1 VALMAR
7 SPSRRRSPPIKKTT
21 IRDFGGGLNVIDTQ
35 QNLTSRFSPIFD
47 NTVRYAD
54 GSISPRFGAEKWLK
68 LKTGTTASGTLPV
81 GTTITTTLASPEVR
95 VNWTAHPFA
104 NPTHAHLTLSGL
116 GAINGIPADELN
128 GVHSVRYVNANEIAF
143 FVRTDATSAGAVAVA
158 GEDYTVDN
166 HAIGGNVVDAFYF
179 NDYVIIVDSIGEIS
193 RVNPN
198 KVIERIW
205 DYTIANGLGGSPPP
219 WGTTELVAKD
229 YWSGQAILSNGVD
242 KSLRIDFTETNIV
255 DYQVDPGMGS
265 SNVAIPAFD
274 ACKSAF
280 QFFVVHDTETT
291 TSDMRPVVRISAKK
305 TSVVFADSTDPGD
318 AVDVDVSK
326 IIANPDSVVIA
337 FGIIK
342 DKLMVIMPTSSV
354 FLQLGNYVEIGTD
367 RLHDPVA
374 ADTMPNVGTSA
385 RRSVIEV
392 GNDIFMLD
400 YNGVPSARLSSMQNT
415 IVPERVSQL
424 IEPMISAHIG
434 RLSADTMRL
443 DAFGVYDPKNKGV
456 LFCLPKYD
464 EDDLRN
470 LALNPFAYSNT
481 NKDTNTLLVFID
493 SHQIEI
499 GDQVLIAGAT
509 GFGQLSAGQL
519 NTTHNVVGIL
529 SEDILVIDYV
539 GTAITNTTPQSGGG
553 AAVTL
558 KPINDETV
566 MYWYHY
572 VPSLKI
578 NSWSRFKT
586 RPFNAGCSTAM
597 GTLFLFDDDNM
608 YRLGSLSDPVY
619 GDDFNDF
626 DVNWATSTAYVVGQ
640 RVRDTDTQETF
651 TPTSDLTSASSGT
664 FAEEREADPVAWT
677 PYLGEPVEMV
687 WELPWADFGT
697 RQDLKMLQHVH
708 IDATGTGRFKVE
720 AFVDNIY
727 RNGSLGELTPVR
739 SIEFIAGDSAGYGAG
754 DQPFG
759 AGRRTREQFLWPLP
773 VRFKLLKL
781 RITASAVQPIRINA
795 ISFLYQQ
802 GGVVRT

>member
-1 VALMAR
+1 MAR

-21 IRDFGGGLNVIDTQ
+21 IRDFGGGLNVIDTE
-35 QNLTSRFSPIFD
+35 QNLTSRYSPIFD
-47 NTVRYAD
+47 NAVRYAD
-54 GSISPRFGAEKWLK
+54 GSISPRYGIEKWLK
-68 LKTGTTASGTLPV
+68 LKTGSVASGTLPS
-81 GTTITTTLASPEVR
+81 GAQITTTDTSPEVR
-95 VNWTAHPFA
+95 LTWTGHPFA

-116 GAINGIPADELN
+116 GAINGIPAADLN
-128 GVHSVRYVNANEIAF
+128 AIHSVRYVSATEIAF
-143 FVRTDATSAGAVAVA
+143 FVRTKATSSGSVSVT
-158 GEDYTVDN
+158 GTPYTVDN
-166 HAIGGNVVDAFYF
+166 HAIGGKVVDAFYF
-179 NDYVIIVDSIGEIS
+179 NNYVIIVSSIGEIV
-193 RVNPN
+193 RVDPD
-198 KVIERIW
+198 KVITRIW
-205 DYTIANGLGGSPPP
+205 DYTIAYGLGGSPPP
-219 WGTTELVAKD
+219 WGVTTLVAKD
-229 YWSGQAILSNGVD
+229 YWSGQAVLSNGVD
-242 KSLRIDFTETNIV
+242 KSLRIDFTKTNVV
-255 DYQVDPGMGS
+255 DYQVDPGMSS

-280 QFFVVHDTETT
+280 QYFVLHDTETT
-291 TSDMRPVVRISAKK
+291 TTDMRPVVRISAKK
-305 TSVVFADSTDPGD
+305 TSVVYADSTDPGD

-354 FLQLGNYVEIGTD
+354 FLQLGNYIEVGTD

-400 YNGVPSARLSSMQNT
+400 YNGVPSARLSAMQNT

-424 IEPMISAHIG
+424 IEPLISAHIG
-434 RLSADTMRL
+434 RLSANTMKL
-443 DAFGVYDPKNKGV
+443 NAFGVYDPKNKGV
-456 LFCLPKYD
+456 LFGLPKYD
-464 EDDLRN
+464 PADVRE

-481 NKDTNTLLVFID
+481 NKGTNTLLVFLE
-493 SHQIEI
+493 SHQLEV
-499 GDQVLIAGAT
+499 GDVVLISGAT
-509 GFGQLSAGQL
+509 GFGQISSGQL
-519 NTTHNVVGIL
+519 NTTHNIVGIL
-529 SEDILVIDYV
+529 SEDIIVIDYV
-539 GTAITNTTPQSGGG
+539 GDAIVNTEPQSGGG
-553 AAVTL
+553 PAVTL
-558 KPINDETV
+558 QPVNDETV
-566 MYWYHY
+566 FYWYHY

-608 YRLGSLSDPVY
+608 YRLGSVSDPVY
-619 GDDFNDF
+619 GDDFGDF
-626 DVNWATSTAYVVGQ
+626 DMNWANSTAYTVGQ
-640 RVRDTDTQETF
+640 RVRDTVLQETF
-651 TPTSDLTSASSGT
+651 VPLRDFTSLPSGT
-664 FAEEREADPVAWT
+664 FAEERENDPTKWT

-708 IDATGTGRFKVE
+708 IDATGSGRFKVE

-754 DQPFG
+754 EQPFG